1 MKRALRVLLV
11 EDHPAVRQGL
21 RMVLEMNRIAVCREA
36 DDPAS
41 GLRGVAET
49 RPDLALIDLSLG
61 EENGLD
67 LIRQLAEGY
76 PDLILLVYSMFED
89 AAHVRQAMRAGASGY
104 LAKREPISLLPQA
117 IDRCLAGEIYLSP
130 RITEK
135 LTEAKVRE
143 ALSTTFSRRE
153 QEVYDLLG
161 QDCGSSVIA
170 SRLGLGRRTVETYYQ
185 RILAKLDLPGM
196 AELRRRARAD

>member
-1 MKRALRVLLV
+1 
-11 EDHPAVRQGL
+11 
-21 RMVLEMNRIAVCREA
+21 MVVCREA

-41 GLRGVAET
+41 GLQGVAET

-61 EENGLD
+61 EATGLE
-67 LIRQLAEGY
+67 LLRQLAEAY
-76 PDLILLVYSMFED
+76 PDLTLLVYSMFED
-89 AAHVRQAMRAGASGY
+89 AAHVRLALRAGARGY

-117 IDRCLAGEIYLSP
+117 IGRCLAGETYLSP

-135 LTEAKVRE
+135 LTEAKARE
-143 ALSTTFSRRE
+143 ALGMTLSQRE

-161 QDCGSSVIA
+161 QDCSSSAIA

-185 RILAKLDLPGM
+185 RILAKLELPGM
-196 AELRRRARAD
+196 QELRRQARAGGQD